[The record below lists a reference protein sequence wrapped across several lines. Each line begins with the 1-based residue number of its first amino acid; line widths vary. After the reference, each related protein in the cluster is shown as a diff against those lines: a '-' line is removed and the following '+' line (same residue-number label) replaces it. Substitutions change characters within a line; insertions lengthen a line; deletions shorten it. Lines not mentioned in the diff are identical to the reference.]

1 MEPGRKVV
9 LVGRTFGRCE
19 NEPHFMERFKTM
31 HDGKL
36 KFLLALVTLLP
47 GVSEVCSKAHA
58 QNAETYDI
66 VLQGGRVM
74 DPESGLDAVRN
85 IGIRDGR
92 IVEISQ
98 TQLGA
103 PEVYDVSGLVVAP
116 GFIDPHAHGQSN
128 RANEFQAHDGVT
140 TALELESGIAFLRQ
154 WLARRTGNAL
164 INFGASVAHGTLR
177 WMAMQS
183 YQHQAS
189 RAERIVKREGL
200 DSGRL
205 GDVFAQV
212 REARYQTLKDR
223 ETAALMERLKSGLE
237 AGGLGIGVPVGY
249 YPAATREE
257 LFRVFAFAAER
268 EVPVFTHVR
277 EISIAGIQ
285 EAISNAAV
293 TGAPLHIVHINSM
306 ALGDIEVAL
315 EMVAAARQQGLD
327 ITTEV
332 YPYTAASTSLQSTIF
347 DDGWRE
353 RLAISYPDLQW
364 IATGERLTEETF
376 GKYRKQGGTVI
387 IHMMKPEWIEA
398 GIRSPVTMIGSDGL
412 PYSPAAHPR
421 SAGTFSRVLGRYVR
435 EQKTIGLMTA
445 LGKMT
450 ILPARRLE
458 RVAPSMYLKG
468 RVQVGCDAD
477 LTVFDPD
484 QIIDTAN
491 FEDDLSFSEGIH
503 HVLVNG
509 TFVVKDGQTVAG
521 SRPGRPV
528 LGRYRR

>member
-1 MEPGRKVV
+1 MKNRK
-9 LVGRTFGRCE
+9 LT
-19 NEPHFMERFKTM
+19 
-31 HDGKL
+31 
-36 KFLLALVTLLP
+36 FLLALATVLAGAPAVGSRAYSQT
-47 GVSEVCSKAHA
+47 
-58 QNAETYDI
+58 AETYDI

-74 DPESGLDAVRN
+74 DPESGLDAILN
-85 IGIRDGR
+85 LGIQDDR
-92 IVEISQ
+92 IVEISESTLQ
-98 TQLGA
+98 GR
-103 PEVYDVSGLVVAP
+103 EVVDASGMVVAP
-116 GFIDPHAHGQSN
+116 GFIDPHAHGQTN

-140 TALELESGIAFLRQ
+140 TALELESGKAFLRQ
-154 WLARRTGNAL
+154 WLARRSGDAV
-164 INFGASVAHGTLR
+164 INFGASVAHGALR
-177 WMAMQS
+177 WMAMTRYAQ
-183 YQHQAS
+183 QV
-189 RAERIVKREGL
+189 REAEQIVSREGL
-200 DSGRL
+200 YNPRL
-205 GDVFAQV
+205 GAVFAKV
-212 REARYQTLKDR
+212 REARYQTLSEG
-223 ETAALMERLKSGLE
+223 ETGTLIGRLQADLE

-249 YPAATREE
+249 YPAATRDE
-257 LFRVFAFAAER
+257 LFRVFAFAAEK

-315 EMVAAARQQGLD
+315 EMVAAAQKQGLD

-332 YPYTAASTSLQSTIF
+332 YPYTAASTSLESTIF

-353 RLAISYPDLQW
+353 RLSISYEDLTW
-364 IATGERLTEETF
+364 ISTGERLTEETF
-376 GKYRKQGGTVI
+376 KKYRKQGGTVI
-387 IHMMKPEWIEA
+387 IDMMKPEWIEA
-398 GIRSPVTMIGSDGL
+398 GIRSPVTMIGSDGM
-412 PYSPAAHPR
+412 PYAPSAHPR

-435 EQKTIGLMTA
+435 EQNTLDLMTA

-458 RVAPSMYLKG
+458 GVAPSMHMKG

-477 LTVFDPD
+477 ITVFDPD

-509 TFVVKDGQTVAG
+509 TFVVKDGQTVSG
-521 SRPGRPV
+521 SHPGRPV